1 MATKESFK
9 DALRAML
16 EDGEFDRIAKAYP
29 DKADR
34 VLELRDA
41 LARAEEQ
48 VDNNLGKGIGGLSI
62 AMLLGILAD
71 DEPVCTGAVCYMMEL
86 EGGAR

>member
-9 DALRAML
+9 DALKAML

-86 EGGAR
+86 DGGAR